1 MIRILN
7 KNRIPPFHK
16 HRICFDNG
24 FGLVRCDMIATL
36 SFGSISDDT
45 SEQGIPDLIPVNSND
60 GRFNDRIMYNLHC
73 PNDDRVNPDLC
84 RQPSYL
90 RADLP
95 TVSASH
101 HGEQGNCPYKGNH

>member
-1 MIRILN
+1 
-7 KNRIPPFHK
+7 
-16 HRICFDNG
+16 
-24 FGLVRCDMIATL
+24 MIAPPC
-36 SFGSISDDT
+36 SRSISDDT

-60 GRFNDRIMYNLHC
+60 GRFNDRIMNNLHC
-73 PNDDRVNPDLC
+73 PNNDRVKPDLC
-84 RQPSYL
+84 RQPSDL